1 MAEFKDGDIPGPVC
15 SRFEGKVG
23 IVSGGGMSD
32 GTRPDAIG
40 IGAACSILLALEGAK
55 VAVFDRSLEGAN
67 RTVAQ
72 IRKFGKEA
80 TAFEV
85 DVTNPES
92 VERGVA
98 DVEKTYGRLD
108 VLINSVGLSGGRRGV
123 EDFDETQWD
132 TIMNVNLRGHILMCK
147 YAIPAMRD
155 GGSIV
160 NIGSA
165 DALAPT
171 YGSAVYASSK
181 GGVNSLTQHIAVRE
195 GHRGIRANV
204 VMPGL
209 VWSAMTTRYYSSP
222 DEVEEMRESRRRSS
236 ATQTEGTS
244 WDMAHASV
252 FLASDQARFISGQL
266 IMSDGGAGKIGH
278 WDLKSKPERTL
289 PDHTRQPSGYH
300 IAPGV

>member
-1 MAEFKDGDIPGPVC
+1 
-15 SRFEGKVG
+15 
-23 IVSGGGMSD
+23 
-32 GTRPDAIG
+32 
-40 IGAACSILLALEGAK
+40 
-55 VAVFDRSLEGAN
+55 
-67 RTVAQ
+67 
-72 IRKFGKEA
+72 
-80 TAFEV
+80 
-85 DVTNPES
+85 
-92 VERGVA
+92 
-98 DVEKTYGRLD
+98 
-108 VLINSVGLSGGRRGV
+108 
-123 EDFDETQWD
+123 
-132 TIMNVNLRGHILMCK
+132 MNVNLRGHILMCK